1 MKDRVGSLPKRGL
14 KRVRIERLFGH
25 YNYDLP
31 GQSDSFSEVAIL
43 YGDNG
48 SGKTT
53 ILTLLFHLLS
63 AATKRG
69 HRYAVS
75 EVPFRLVQIDLHD
88 GTRVTAS
95 REETPAPGP
104 FSISC
109 ERPGEESIEVR
120 FEPTSD
126 TQIQPQEREQK
137 YIAFLS
143 DLGLSLNLLSADR
156 EILSDDWRAPDPEEE
171 WMEIQVHPRRRV
183 RGRALQEL
191 RHLSLEQA
199 ISHANSWISRVAVQ
213 GTNIG
218 SDSANEIYERIV
230 NRIADSPFQTTGEE
244 TGYAHVLAQDLEEI
258 AARSEKYS
266 RFQLIPA
273 LRVNSLIQP
282 LLESQG
288 QTTSIIAR
296 VLEPYIDGI
305 RARLDALAN
314 VQRITEALVRNLND
328 FFGDKRIS
336 FDIADGIQFTA
347 KNGVPLEPR
356 QLSSGE
362 QQLLRLFCHTIV
374 SRDRASIFII
384 DEPELSL
391 NVKWQRKLIGS
402 LLELVEGSE
411 IQFVFATH
419 SLELLAQHRQSVV
432 NLSAL

>member
-1 MKDRVGSLPKRGL
+1 MKDRTSSLPKRGL
-14 KRVRIERLFGH
+14 KRVKIDRLFDQ
-25 YNYDLP
+25 YDYDLP
-31 GQSDSFSEVAIL
+31 RESDGFSKVAIL

-63 AATKRG
+63 AAAKRG

-75 EVPFRLVQIDLHD
+75 GVPFKLVQIDLHD

-95 REETPAPGP
+95 REDSPEPGP
-104 FSISC
+104 FLMSC
-109 ERPGEESIEVR
+109 ERPGEKPIQVR
-120 FEPTSD
+120 FDPASEA
-126 TQIQPQEREQK
+126 QILPPESEQK
-137 YIAFLS
+137 YLAFLS

-156 EILSDDWRAPDPEEE
+156 DILSDDWRAPDPEEE
-171 WMEIQVHPRRRV
+171 WMEVRIHPRHPA
-183 RGRALQEL
+183 RGRALQQL
-191 RHLSLEQA
+191 RHLSLERA

-213 GTNIG
+213 GTNVG

-230 NRIADSPFQTTGEE
+230 NRIADSPLVTTSAE
-244 TGYAHVLAQDLEEI
+244 TGYADVLAQTLKEL

-266 RFQLIPA
+266 KFQLIPA
-273 LRVNSLIQP
+273 LRVSSLIKP
-282 LLESQG
+282 LVESQD
-288 QTTSIIAR
+288 QTRSIIAR
-296 VLEPYIDGI
+296 VLEPYIDGTK
-305 RARLDALAN
+305 ARLDALDD
-314 VQRITEALVRNLND
+314 VQRATAAFVRNFND
-328 FFGDKRIS
+328 FFADKEIS
-336 FDIADGIQFTA
+336 FNIADGVQFTS
-347 KNGVPLEPR
+347 KNGIPLEPG

-362 QQLLRLFCHTIV
+362 QQLLRLFCQTIV

-411 IQFVFATH
+411 MQFVFATH
-419 SLELLAQHRQSVV
+419 SLELLAQHRHSVV